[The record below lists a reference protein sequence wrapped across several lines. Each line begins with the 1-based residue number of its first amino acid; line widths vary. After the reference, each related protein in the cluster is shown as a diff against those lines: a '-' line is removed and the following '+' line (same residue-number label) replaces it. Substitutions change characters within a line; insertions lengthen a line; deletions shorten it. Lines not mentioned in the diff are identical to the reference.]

1 MPHGPEEKFLCAH
14 MSSRQVGRCVFNVI
28 TVSSSSLSG
37 VGPTEMMS
45 RVMPLDKVSLVDTD
59 SSVSYFAKKKEQLK

>member
-1 MPHGPEEKFLCAH
+1 MPHGPEEQFLSAH

-37 VGPTEMMS
+37 VGPSEMMS
-45 RVMPLDKVSLVDTD
+45 RVIPLNKVSLVGTLI
-59 SSVSYFAKKKEQLK
+59 VL

>member
-1 MPHGPEEKFLCAH
+1 MAQKRKFLSAH

-37 VGPTEMMS
+37 LGPSEMMS
-45 RVMPLDKVSLVDTD
+45 RVIPLDKVSLVDTLI
-59 SSVSYFAKKKEQLK
+59 VL

>member
-1 MPHGPEEKFLCAH
+1 MPHGPEEKFLSAH

-37 VGPTEMMS
+37 VGPSGMMP
-45 RVMPLDKVSLVDTD
+45 RVIPLDKVSLVD
-59 SSVSYFAKKKEQLK
+59 SLIVLCAILPRKMAN